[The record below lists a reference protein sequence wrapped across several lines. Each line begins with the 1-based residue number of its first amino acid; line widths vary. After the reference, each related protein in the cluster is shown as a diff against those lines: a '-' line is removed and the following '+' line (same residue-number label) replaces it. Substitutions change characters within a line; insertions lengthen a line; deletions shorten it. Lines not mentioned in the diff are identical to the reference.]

1 MNINKKYL
9 DTKKY
14 LRHVTDVKPSIMGD
28 YIIPH
33 YNHDA
38 FGKNSDNYVFAT
50 DYGTYSKALYFLKSM
65 GVYLLTEDEKSS
77 IAIIKTYNNYL
88 ASFNKDIFMYFL
100 LKDSFYKTI
109 SGNGVFIGEYVSKN
123 RVPIIPDAVLT
134 MNINDVLYDDELGIA
149 PNIYVCE
156 DIAYY
161 KDLRKKLDLINS
173 YYKKIEYLE
182 ELKYHYDDITGKIKV
197 LE

>member
-1 MNINKKYL
+1 M
-9 DTKKY
+9 
-14 LRHVTDVKPSIMGD
+14 
-28 YIIPH
+28 
-33 YNHDA
+33 
-38 FGKNSDNYVFAT
+38 
-50 DYGTYSKALYFLKSM
+50 
-65 GVYLLTEDEKSS
+65 LTEDEKSS

-109 SGNGVFIGEYVSKN
+109 SRNGVFIGEYVSKN

-173 YYKKIEYLE
+173 YNKKIEYLE